1 MELIKEVPINT
12 KGGAARFYAD
22 RVEFNDK
29 TVLYSE
35 IEALETRHM
44 VTINR
49 YVGIPLS
56 RAFDG
61 TVFFIMSNGKKQK
74 IDLRAVAMFGIPIM
88 NNPQKYEELY
98 PELFEA
104 IFSIV
109 AKSMAQKYIDMIKEG
124 ATVEVAGLAINST
137 EAKPTKKSKKPVI
150 INKDNYRDFEITKG
164 DGVAIYDKP
173 GNLIW
178 QSSFVSNKNA
188 FLIPHIFNAI
198 FA

>member
-1 MELIKEVPINT
+1 MELIKKCQLIKSGT
-12 KGGAARFYAD
+12 ARFYAA

-49 YVGIPLS
+49 YVGIPLI

-98 PELFEA
+98 QNCLKQF
-104 IFSIV
+104 FLLL
-109 AKSMAQKYIDMIKEG
+109 QKVWHK
-124 ATVEVAGLAINST
+124 
-137 EAKPTKKSKKPVI
+137 
-150 INKDNYRDFEITKG
+150 
-164 DGVAIYDKP
+164 IY
-173 GNLIW
+173 
-178 QSSFVSNKNA
+178 
-188 FLIPHIFNAI
+188 
-198 FA
+198 